1 MRQII
6 GTVINQRFI
15 RREFGTGVNMSL
27 FKELPNVALDVVPRI
42 ATALEKW
49 EPRIQLDNFE
59 TATDPSKG
67 LVEVKVSFTIIRTYE
82 MGNLVYPLY
91 VGA

>member
-1 MRQII
+1 
-6 GTVINQRFI
+6 
-15 RREFGTGVNMSL
+15 MSL